1 MHAQWLDAQYAI
13 AEARTYEMQW
23 DDQAGLYRAD
33 ARPAR
38 RRPARSTRLTCYRS
52 YGLST
57 STYLFGIHPDTY
69 FDVVPACYELAV
81 EIDEFTAAMADML
94 NEIVST
100 AQPRRSLHG
109 IYDVTNDKSEIR
121 ITAEHPRHLAV
132 RRPW

>member
-1 MHAQWLDAQYAI
+1 MHASRSWRDRCVHAQWLDAQYAI
-13 AEARTYEMQW
+13 AEARTYEMPW

-38 RRPARSTRLTCYRS
+38 RRPARSTRPTCYRC

-57 STYLFGIHPDTY
+57 STSFFGIDPDTY
-69 FDVVPACYELAV
+69 FDVVPACYEMAV

-94 NEIVST
+94 NVIVST

-109 IYDVTNDKSEIR
+109 IYDVMY
-121 ITAEHPRHLAV
+121 
-132 RRPW
+132 